1 MKEVIYLAWMKTLAE
16 TYDTY
21 ADLAGHVVNGQVLL
35 PISHSTFNAQI
46 EIKIDENANMCDADI
61 VEKGDDITIIP
72 VTEDSAARSNG
83 IAPHPLCDKLCY
95 IAGDYSRY
103 TGESKEKYYEEYMQ
117 QLESWVKSDYS
128 HPMIESIYS
137 YLLKGTL
144 IKDLVERKI
153 LVLNSNGKLTDE
165 YKLQKQG
172 QTGANVRFIVS
183 SKFIESETRVWK
195 NQNLYQCYIG
205 YYKSIK
211 KNEKLCYVSGKI
223 EMCSDKHPSKIRN
236 SGDKSKLL
244 SGNDEIGF
252 TYRGRFS
259 DKNQAV
265 SVSYEISQKAHNAL
279 RWLLQKQGDMKD
291 NSAIVCWMV
300 NRDVALPDISKDSL
314 HAYEKVG
321 GVDLESILFAV
332 KKETDTDTGIYYA
345 KQFRKALQGYAVKIN
360 EDDQVAVIALDAA
373 TTGRLSITYY
383 DELGAQ
389 QYIDSVRNW
398 QEHCSWEHYV
408 PVGNSEEKNWL
419 LLDVSPS
426 VKEIALAAFGV
437 YRTGINKKGFL
448 EMDNKL
454 LNATKKRLLPC
465 ITKSGTRIPND
476 IIKAAVN
483 RASQPQTMDDFVWVN
498 QVLSVAC
505 AMIRFRYEQ
514 EKGEKTMSTFLE
526 DNLKD
531 RNVLFGR
538 LLAVCDYMESRAM
551 YEKGEDG
558 KPKEKRTTNAKRYW
572 SAYSRKPAMT
582 YRIIYESLNPYE
594 NKLSS
599 YELKYFRECRDEIMA
614 LLADVGF
621 DNRALTEMYLPGYS
635 LQMKM
640 MKEYFDKNKKKDSKG
655 E

>member
-1 MKEVIYLAWMKTLAE
+1 MKTLAE

-144 IKDLVERKI
+144 IKDLVERNI
-153 LVLNSNGKLTDE
+153 LVLDNNGKLTDE

-291 NSAIVCWMV
+291 DSAIVCWMV

-383 DELGAQ
+383 DEMGAQ

-408 PVGNSEEKNWL
+408 SVGNSEEKNWL

-483 RASQPQTMDDFVWVN
+483 RASQPQTMDDFVWEN

-558 KPKEKRTTNAKRYW
+558 KPKEQRTTNAKRYW
-572 SAYSRKPAMT
+572 SVYSRKPAMT